1 MAKKEKRFVRVH
13 SESSLFVDTC
23 IIVDRQTG
31 VNYLMVNSPSGNG
44 LTPLLDR
51 DGRPIISSTIDLEE
65 A

>member
-13 SESSLFVDTC
+13 SESSLFTDTG

-31 VNYLMVNSPSGNG
+31 VNYLLVSSSTGNG